1 MNRPTDRRCAQVE
14 ISPGNRM
21 RIIAGSLTTLL
32 LATLFTLIVRK
43 IARTKGIVA
52 APRQDRWHSRP
63 TALLGGVAIYLA
75 FMLGYMLFGIG
86 DGKVHAIL
94 AAGSLL
100 FATGLIDDLNNIKP
114 HTKLVV
120 QLVAAASVVYLGLQ
134 LPWTNYKPVNDVITI
149 FWIVGITNAINL
161 LDNMDGLAGGI
172 SLISCAYLAV
182 TFLLSGQTN
191 EMLLPALLGGAVLG
205 FLFFNFN
212 PASIFMGD
220 CGSMFLGFVLSGM
233 ALRYFDD
240 RPHNLTAVLLAPVLI
255 LLIPIFDTS
264 LVTVSRKLSGRPI
277 SQGGRDHSSHR
288 LVALG
293 MTERRAVMILY
304 LLAVV
309 SGALAL
315 LVWLI
320 QQEVALLLVP
330 GFAISILLVGLYLG
344 KVRVYEDGDE
354 AAGKTIIRVLAD
366 FSYKRR
372 VFEVILDLLLVAL
385 AYYGAYLL
393 RFDGNMPEEQ
403 RAIFIGTLP
412 LVVVAHMLCFLLGG
426 VYRGLWRYAGID
438 DLITIAK
445 SVLMGT
451 IASAAI
457 IFAMGRFRTASRAV
471 LVLDA
476 LLLFIFV
483 GASRLSFRLL
493 RALIVKKGNAH
504 PDAKPVLIYG
514 AGDGGEI
521 LIREILNNPGHR
533 YTPVGF
539 IDDDAR
545 KAGKLIHGYRI
556 FSSNHL
562 PDLIRRHGVNDV
574 LVSSAKVSQTRL
586 DHLRSL
592 GMSLRT
598 MNIRIE

>member
-1 MNRPTDRRCAQVE
+1 MK
-14 ISPGNRM
+14 
-21 RIIAGSLTTLL
+21 IIAGSLTTLL
-32 LATLFTLIVRK
+32 LGTIFTLLVRK
-43 IARTKGIVA
+43 FASAKGIVA
-52 APRQDRWHSRP
+52 APRQDRWHNRA

-75 FMLGYMLFGIG
+75 FLMGYLLFGV
-86 DGKVHAIL
+86 KNERVYAIL
-94 AAGSLL
+94 AAGSLM
-100 FATGLIDDLNNIKP
+100 FVTGLIDDLKNIKP
-114 HTKLVV
+114 YTKLVV
-120 QLVAAASVVYLGLQ
+120 QLAAAATIVYLGVQ
-134 LPWTNYKPVNDVITI
+134 LPWTSSQPVNDVITI

-172 SLISCAYLAV
+172 SLISCVYLAI
-182 TFLLSGQTN
+182 TFMLSGQTS
-191 EMLLPALLGGAVLG
+191 EAMLPALLGGAVIG

-220 CGSMFLGFVLSGM
+220 CGSMFLGFMLSGM
-233 ALRYFDD
+233 ALLSDYGRT
-240 RPHNLTAVLLAPVLI
+240 RNLTAVLLTPVLI

-277 SQGGRDHSSHR
+277 SRGGRDHSSHR

-293 MTERRAVMILY
+293 VSERRAVMILY
-304 LLAVV
+304 LLALV
-309 SGALAL
+309 SGTLAL
-315 LVWLI
+315 LVRLI
-320 QQEVALLLVP
+320 QVEVALLLIP
-330 GFAISILLVGLYLG
+330 SFAISILLVGLYLG
-344 KVRVYEDGDE
+344 KVHVYEEDE
-354 AAGKTIIRVLAD
+354 QPPDKTIIRVLAD

-372 VFEVILDLLLVAL
+372 VFEVILDMLLVVL

-403 RAIFIGTLP
+403 KSIFFGTLS
-412 LVVVAHMLCFLLGG
+412 LIVVAHMLCFLLGG
-426 VYRGLWRYAGID
+426 VYRGLWRYTGID
-438 DLITIAK
+438 DLITVAK
-445 SVLMGT
+445 SVAMGT
-451 IASAAI
+451 ITSAAI
-457 IFAMGRFRTASRAV
+457 TFAMGRFRTASRAV
-471 LVLDA
+471 FVLDA

-493 RALIVKKGNAH
+493 SVLIAKKGKAH
-504 PDAKPVLIYG
+504 PGAKPVLIYG

-533 YTPVGF
+533 CTPIGF

-545 KAGKLIHGYRI
+545 KAGKLIHGYKI

-562 PDLIRRHGVNDV
+562 PDLIRRHGVNEV
-574 LVSSAKVSQTRL
+574 LVSSTKVSQTRL

-598 MNIRIE
+598 MNIRLE